1 MRWSSPV
8 FRLIGIGWFFALCI
22 VLGLLAGLWLDHKA
36 ETSPIFTLVGLFLG
50 LAVAAVGGYRMLVR
64 VTMVGRDEEDR

>member
-1 MRWSSPV
+1 MYWSSPV

-64 VTMVGRDEEDR
+64 VTMTGRDEEDR